1 MVITDGSRLISD
13 LKGMTK
19 ITSGILILRMANN
32 SDWTSEL
39 DTQMTNWTTQYI
51 TWLQT
56 NTLALQEAA
65 ATK

>member
-1 MVITDGSRLISD
+1 MLRL
-13 LKGMTK
+13 
-19 ITSGILILRMANN
+19 AN
-32 SDWTSEL
+32 STEWTSDL

-56 NTLALQEAA
+56 NKLALEEQA